1 MDPIPDGDQ
10 VECSVPH
17 CKRALCRGCTQEQQ
31 GSPECGPH
39 ARRHAAIDGL
49 RAELL
54 RARSYDTKLI
64 QHREIESMMT
74 IFMMGS
80 EDWNRCRV
88 CDIIR
93 EGCEELFDD
102 RAFRYELVCEECRHE
117 CMHCHKFYH
126 PNSDRLHIV
135 CEERC
140 KTLAKRRKLEERNRE
155 PDTSTSQVSTPD
167 SPCEHMSDHV
177 PSPKTTEQ

>member
-1 MDPIPDGDQ
+1 MAVLRQIYIFVVVHKADNFTRVSVFFFRDIKHNTTEMSQPVSVSSTPASRRCTLCAMDPIPDGDQ

-80 EDWNRCRV
+80 EDWNRCRNKKSL
-88 CDIIR
+88 R
-93 EGCEELFDD
+93 
-102 RAFRYELVCEECRHE
+102 
-117 CMHCHKFYH
+117 
-126 PNSDRLHIV
+126 
-135 CEERC
+135 
-140 KTLAKRRKLEERNRE
+140 
-155 PDTSTSQVSTPD
+155 
-167 SPCEHMSDHV
+167 
-177 PSPKTTEQ
+177 